1 MTAALVRPASRIA
14 APAARIRGPVATRVL
29 ILLALYMV
37 FAALTPSFR
46 STSALYSIGIGFGLI
61 GLVAVGIGLTM
72 IVGELDLSVGSTVAL
87 GAVIGAMAS
96 GYGIVVAVL
105 VAATVGAL
113 IGVVQGWLIARTGI
127 NSLVLTIATL
137 IAIVGA
143 AQVLAGDRTVLVA
156 DLSLSEIL
164 NQQLAFV
171 LRPSSLLAIAV
182 CIVLAILLWRSRFG
196 RQFYAV
202 GGGAAE
208 AAAAGIRPAPVIIA
222 AFTVSGA
229 TAALA
234 GSMQAWAS
242 GSADPTAYGGLLT
255 QAITAVLVGGVAL
268 SGGVGTVG
276 GIVTGTLI
284 LQTLTTGLT
293 ALGVAPYL
301 TAVLTGVLLIVIVIV
316 DVLSSRR
323 TAKQIRMF
331 RVRRVRLT
339 GQR

>member
-1 MTAALVRPASRIA
+1 MTATLVRPPSRIVGR
-14 APAARIRGPVATRVL
+14 AARMRGPVATRLL
-29 ILLALYMV
+29 ILVALYLV
-37 FAALTPSFR
+37 FALLTPNFR

-61 GLVAVGIGLTM
+61 GVVAVGIGLTM

-105 VAATVGAL
+105 IAATVGAL
-113 IGVVQGWLIARTGI
+113 IGVAQGWLIARTGI
-127 NSLVLTIATL
+127 NSLVLTVATL

-143 AQVLAGDRTVLVA
+143 AQVLAGDKTVLVA
-156 DLSLSEIL
+156 DISSSEIL

-171 LRPSSLLAIAV
+171 LRPSSLLAIVVCVAFAV
-182 CIVLAILLWRSRFG
+182 LLWRTRFG
-196 RQFYAV
+196 RRFYAV
-202 GGGAAE
+202 GGGAVE

-222 AFTVSGA
+222 AFIVSGV

-234 GSMQAWAS
+234 GSMQALAS

-301 TAVLTGVLLIVIVIV
+301 TAILTGVLLIVIVIV
-316 DVLSSRR
+316 DVVSSRR
-323 TAKQIRMF
+323 SARQVRMF
-331 RVRRVRLT
+331 RVRRT
-339 GQR
+339 QRAEKR